1 MIPNAGLIIHWKMVH
16 QLNVIQIIKMDTPA
30 VLFMD
35 GVEIHQVILHKENS
49 RCIHLKIYFNGEMI
63 PNAGLII
70 QWEMVHQL
78 NVTQIIKMDTPAVL
92 FMDGVEIQWLI
103 VHVMVALITVKVNFE
118 KKTLLYVYY

>member
-16 QLNVIQIIKMDTPA
+16 QLNVI
-30 VLFMD
+30 
-35 GVEIHQVILHKENS
+35 
-49 RCIHLKIYFNGEMI
+49 
-63 PNAGLII
+63 
-70 QWEMVHQL
+70 
-78 NVTQIIKMDTPAVL
+78 QIIKMDTPAVL

>member
-1 MIPNAGLIIHWKMVH
+1 MVH

-92 FMDGVEIQWLI
+92 FMYNDLVYFHTIHKENSRCIHLDDLDHI
-103 VHVMVALITVKVNFE
+103 ELVNHLPMH
-118 KKTLLYVYY
+118 KMLSISS